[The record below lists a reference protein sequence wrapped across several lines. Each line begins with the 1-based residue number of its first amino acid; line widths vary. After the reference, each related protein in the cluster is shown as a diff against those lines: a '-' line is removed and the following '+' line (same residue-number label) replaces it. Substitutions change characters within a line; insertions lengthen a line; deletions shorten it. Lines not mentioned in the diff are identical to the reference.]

1 MAKTTLGEYIRSLRT
16 KRDIG
21 VRELGRAVDVSG
33 VHISSIEKGKNAP
46 SLNTLMKSKGIH
58 PIGEVFLI
66 MNWIETSPVKI
77 MVSFES
83 LLVTFR

>member
-33 VHISSIEKGKNAP
+33 VHISSI
-46 SLNTLMKSKGIH
+46 
-58 PIGEVFLI
+58 
-66 MNWIETSPVKI
+66 
-77 MVSFES
+77 
-83 LLVTFR
+83 